1 MGIQPSLWNSGVRG
15 QAAGQMGLDRTKKE
29 DEEDTGILEQSPR
42 CGHAVCAVTKSSAL
56 RRTLNLVSCSYTII
70 LKFSALFGKGS

>member
-1 MGIQPSLWNSGVRG
+1 
-15 QAAGQMGLDRTKKE
+15 MGLDRTKKE
-29 DEEDTGILEQSPR
+29 DEKDTGVLEQSQH

-56 RRTLNLVSCSYTII
+56 RRTLYLASCSYTVI